1 MFEDKVL
8 KKIIENHEGEGSF
21 EFSED
26 EVRLYK
32 KSIEHKQKIFSLIG
46 VLMALITAWVIIF
59 FMYVSLI

>member
-21 EFSED
+21 KFSED

-32 KSIEHKQKIFSLIG
+32 RSIVHKQKIFSLIS
-46 VLMALITAWVIIF
+46 VLMILAAVGLLF
-59 FMYVSLI
+59 FMYISLI